1 MTHPYVRLLDQ
12 VTRVGGV
19 RGAMLVVADDGLV
32 VAESLMEGIRGGAV
46 AALAASLTRRLA
58 MVTKTSAV
66 GELGFLQ
73 LQAEEGTLAIVP
85 APAGVLVVAVGGS
98 DMNVGLARLEMLRV
112 AEVVR

>member
-1 MTHPYVRLLDQ
+1 MTHPHVRLLDR

-32 VAESLMEGIRGGAV
+32 VAESLMEGIRGAAV
-46 AALAASLTRRLA
+46 AALAASLTRRFS
-58 MVTKTSAV
+58 MVGKTSTV
-66 GELGFLQ
+66 GDLGFLQ
-73 LQAEEGTLAIVP
+73 LQGEQGILAIVP
-85 APAGVLVVAVGGS
+85 APVGVLVVAVGGS